1 MFKNMKIGVRLG
13 LGFGVVLMLLLIISA
28 LSFFRVGGLND

>member
-13 LGFGVVLMLLLIISA
+13 LGFRSPHEVLFGVEM
-28 LSFFRVGGLND
+28 RYTKPT